1 MLNIMDIDRASPVAT
16 EETPNT
22 LVMQYSVESVN
33 SQLSNIATS
42 EASAFPADVGEPPPY
57 SLTPDIVTPSL
68 VDTQFSY
75 TVEVTDAFSPPMS
88 PMSLDAI
95 SSSVQEDTIT
105 SLSSHTVLTRLVSVS
120 GSEEVPPPSPRS
132 PSYRAPPPS
141 YKECT
146 KLDIPPPT
154 YESLFEEQV
163 PQKKS
168 NGFFARLKMK
178 ALKPLG
184 IITVGIVV
192 SMLLFIGVPVGWFM
206 MHCSIAYNR
215 RGCNHEPPSYIG
227 Y

>member
-1 MLNIMDIDRASPVAT
+1 MDINRASPKTTV
-16 EETPNT
+16 ETPAT
-22 LVMQYSVESVN
+22 LVLQESVESVN
-33 SQLSNIATS
+33 SQLSNIAAG
-42 EASAFPADVGEPPPY
+42 EAASAFPADVGEPPPY
-57 SLTPDIVTPSL
+57 SLTPEIITPSL
-68 VDTQFSY
+68 VDAQFSY
-75 TVEVTDAFSPPMS
+75 TVETSDVFSPPMS
-88 PMSLDAI
+88 PMSLDAT
-95 SSSVQEDTIT
+95 SSSVLEDTIT

-120 GSEEVPPPSPRS
+120 GSEDVPPPS

-146 KLDIPPPT
+146 KLDIPPPS

-168 NGFFARLKMK
+168 SGFFARLKMK

-184 IITVGIVV
+184 IITVGVIV

-215 RGCNHEPPSYIG
+215 RGCNNDPPSYIG